1 MRGMSL
7 TASQYTTYFARQ
19 TGGCDSRLRGYRVEI
34 FNEGT
39 ADAAYTYNA
48 PSTGDPPNENT
59 LTIPSGTIG
68 SQIKISIP
76 GRTDHSY
83 LREVEVY
90 GNRGTCT
97 PMKQNFRNGLGI
109 IS

>member
-1 MRGMSL
+1 MNERYVIDSIVVYNL
-7 TASQYTTYFARQ
+7 FLDKQEDVIL
-19 TGGCDSRLRGYRVEI
+19 GCVDRVEI

-97 PMKQNFRNGLGI
+97 PMK
-109 IS
+109 